1 MSSKGRPSPPAGSLF
16 PTAYH
21 QLATELVPGLL
32 NSAAGLMLP
41 TSKPSDGSM
50 VRSPV
55 SASSGPVTGVPTLGT
70 PGVGGKGS
78 AGTVF
83 QREAYCEICQ
93 REFCNKYFLKTHK
106 ANIHGIVDPNDPK
119 AAAVLAKVNQAP
131 KVSMPSSLMSD
142 PVSMKMTSAGSGGQ
156 KSGGD
161 GGNQSMED
169 FCEICQK
176 HFCNKYY
183 LKKHK
188 SDVHNLRP
196 DGSKPPTT
204 SRESML
210 DNHSLSQVAT
220 STAIP
225 PLPMMVPP
233 ALNSL
238 SQSSMNNMLFVNP
251 FQNMAAM
258 GMMPPMM
265 QHQFFMPGLGGL
277 GGALSANLSPPDL
290 KSEPRSIG
298 SLENGES
305 LPDSDKTDTVSCNI
319 CRLVSVPTVP
329 RCANILPLL
338 YWTL

>member
-1 MSSKGRPSPPAGSLF
+1 
-16 PTAYH
+16 
-21 QLATELVPGLL
+21 
-32 NSAAGLMLP
+32 MLP
-41 TSKPSDGSM
+41 TSKPSD
-50 VRSPV
+50 SPPRP
-55 SASSGPVTGVPTLGT
+55 AGVPTLGM

-119 AAAVLAKVNQAP
+119 AVAVMAKVNQAP
-131 KVSMPSSLMSD
+131 KVSHPMMSD
-142 PVSMKMTSAGSGGQ
+142 PVSQKMTSNISSMGGQ
-156 KSGGD
+156 QKTGEA
-161 GGNQSMED
+161 NQSMED

-196 DGSKPPTT
+196 DGSKPPT
-204 SRESML
+204 SREATL
-210 DNHSLSQVAT
+210 DNHTLSHAAT
-220 STAIP
+220 TSALSH
-225 PLPMMVPP
+225 LPMMVPP

-238 SQSSMNNMLFVNP
+238 SQTSMNNMLFVNP

-265 QHQFFMPGLGGL
+265 QHQFFMPNIGGL
-277 GGALSANLSPPDL
+277 GGGLPTSLSPPDL
-290 KSEPRSIG
+290 KSEPRSLG

-305 LPDSDKTDTVSCNI
+305 PPDSDKGDTVNCNI
-319 CRLVSVPTVP
+319 CRLV
-329 RCANILPLL
+329 R
-338 YWTL
+338 TL